1 MDNPQDRPFHFKH
14 FSLFHHR
21 STMKTGTDAVLL
33 GAWTSTENTNRILDA
48 GTGCGIIALM
58 LAQRSDAVIDAL
70 DIDLASTEEAAFNFS
85 RSQWKHRLTAIH
97 ADLQEYRHSAVFKY
111 DLIVS
116 NPPFF
121 TSSFKTKHPRRNL
134 ARHTDT
140 MNPEMILD
148 VAETLLQSNGKLSL
162 VLPSREGR
170 LFIKQAEQAGFK
182 VNRLLHIIPVRGRM
196 PNRMNIEFG
205 KLSPADELTGEFV
218 IRETNGNFTQEYIT
232 LLKNYYLGL

>member
-1 MDNPQDRPFHFKH
+1 MENQEHRPFHFKH

-33 GAWTSTENTNRILDA
+33 GAWTSTRNTHRILDA
-48 GTGCGIIALM
+48 GTGCGIISLM
-58 LAQRSDAVIDAL
+58 LAQRSNAFIDAL
-70 DIDLASTEEAAFNFS
+70 DIDLASAEEAAFNFS

-97 ADLQEYRHSAVFKY
+97 ADLQDYVQSSVFKY

-140 MNPEMILD
+140 MNPGMILNAAD
-148 VAETLLQSNGKLSL
+148 TLLHPSGRLSI
-162 VLPSREGR
+162 VLPFNEGW
-170 LFIKQAEQAGFK
+170 LFVKQAGQAGFG
-182 VNRLLHIIPVRGRM
+182 VNRLLHIIPVRGRR

-205 KLSPADELTGEFV
+205 KQSPADEWTGEFV
-218 IRETNGNFTQEYIT
+218 IREANGNFSPDYLA
-232 LLKNYYLGL
+232 LLKDYYLGL